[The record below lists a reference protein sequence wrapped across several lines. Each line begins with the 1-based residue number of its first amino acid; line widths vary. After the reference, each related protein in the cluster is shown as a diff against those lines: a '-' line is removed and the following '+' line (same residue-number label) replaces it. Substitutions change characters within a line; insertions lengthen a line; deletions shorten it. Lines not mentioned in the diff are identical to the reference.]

1 MALIKLTA
9 FVDQISGKL
18 NGTVFSR
25 NRGGAYVRSKSKP
38 SNPQSSAQMAVRA
51 AFGAISQLW
60 GKLSQEARE
69 AWNASV
75 GNYPYINRLGDSK
88 TLSGFALHQK
98 LNRNLQIIGEDL
110 VDLPPSPASP
120 ISVASLTATAE
131 FNGTDEEWGMT
142 LGGPYASEGADTS
155 TKFVVYATPKLRE
168 GVGNFDN
175 LLREID
181 VRSATV
187 GDHLNLDV
195 LDAYTA
201 KFGVPEVGAKYG
213 FKIVGIS
220 ITSGQASV
228 PMYADVIASERA

>member
-9 FVDQISGKL
+9 FIDQVSGKL

-38 SNPQSSAQMAVRA
+38 SNPQTAAQMAVRS

-60 GKLSQEARE
+60 GKLSEEARS

-98 LNRNLQIIGEDL
+98 LNRNLQIIGENL

-131 FNGTDEEWGMT
+131 FIAGTEEWGMT

-181 VRSATV
+181 VMSATA
-187 GDHLNLDV
+187 GSNLNLDV